1 MSKTRNSVARR
12 QYQTRSKATTCVG
25 PFTENEKRQKLLESD
40 KFSKRRGL
48 GLHYVSRKR
57 KANEINEIFDI
68 YSPVIKLQRLECF
81 ETRYNADY
89 DMKTS
94 AEREVCDESNG
105 SSYVKRKE
113 TLDIRHPD
121 TDAIIAAYKP
131 VVKIERLKSLERA
144 CNESSVSSISFS
156 YSSLGLACSKND
168 ENGKRKADE
177 RDIASFGHPFVKLQ
191 RLAFLERACS
201 EFTDKDS
208 VTDATTVATDISSKC
223 ITDDGISSAG
233 GASHVTDVQVA
244 VGDEGSVSHSPNSF
258 KNQSFQSDSDIFN
271 SSSASDISRDSIG
284 NYISSD
290 SSFDGSLNNSFS
302 YLRELI

>member
-1 MSKTRNSVARR
+1 MTRKSVARR

-25 PFTENEKRQKLLESD
+25 PSTENEKGQKLLESD

-48 GLHYVSRKR
+48 DLHYVNRKR
-57 KANEINEIFDI
+57 KADEIDEIFDI

-81 ETRYNADY
+81 ETRYNADC
-89 DMKTS
+89 DVKIS
-94 AEREVCDESNG
+94 ADREVCDASNG
-105 SSYVKRKE
+105 SRDVKRKE
-113 TLDIRHPD
+113 TLDDRHPD
-121 TDAIIAAYKP
+121 SDTITAAYKP

-144 CNESSVSSISFS
+144 CNESPVSSISFI
-156 YSSLGLACSKND
+156 YSSLGLTCSKNG
-168 ENGKRKADE
+168 ENRKRRADE
-177 RDIASFGHPFVKLQ
+177 MDIASFGHPFVKLQ

-208 VTDATTVATDISSKC
+208 VTDATTIATDISSKC
-223 ITDDGISSAG
+223 IADDGISSAG

-244 VGDEGSVSHSPNSF
+244 VGDEGSVSHSPNSS

-271 SSSASDISRDSIG
+271 SSSASDISRDSLG
-284 NYISSD
+284 NNISSD